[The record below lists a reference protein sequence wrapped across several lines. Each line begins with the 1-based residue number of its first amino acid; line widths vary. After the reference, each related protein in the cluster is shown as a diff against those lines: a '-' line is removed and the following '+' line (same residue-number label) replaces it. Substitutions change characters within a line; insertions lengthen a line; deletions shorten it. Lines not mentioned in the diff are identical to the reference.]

1 MSKPPSRHL
10 MPGARGK
17 YLSQELLSHTGSW
30 ARAALAIPAAK
41 ITFLVTTY
49 QMTGA
54 EQMIPFTNFVKY
66 A

>member
-1 MSKPPSRHL
+1 

-54 EQMIPFTNFVKY
+54 EQMIPFKNFVKY